1 MNTRHE
7 HLWVGID
14 VGKGHH
20 WAVAINSAGEAVFSR
35 KIPNDETEIL
45 KLIAAACEAADQVK
59 WAVDLRG
66 KTATLLLVLLAA
78 HGQHITYVPG
88 RSVSRAAEGYRGEGK
103 TDAKDALIIADM
115 ARVRRDFT
123 AIRIPPEQI
132 CTLRLLTAHRRDL
145 IADRVRLVNRMR
157 DLLCGISPALEKAFD
172 YARSRGAVI
181 LLTHYQ
187 TPSALRRTGRHRLAT
202 WLQRRKVRS
211 AQRLAEKAVEAAE
224 QQHTALPGEVRA
236 AVLLGELAHQLLA
249 LDERIAANDKEIRD
263 LFRTDDRA
271 EIIESLPGMG
281 PILGA
286 EFVAIAGDLSSYRD
300 AGRLAAHA
308 GLAPVPRDS
317 GRRTGNLHRPKR
329 YDRRLRWVF
338 YLSAQSAMM
347 YPGPSRDFY
356 LRKRA
361 EGLRHVQAVLALA
374 RRRVDVLWA
383 MLRDHRP
390 YVPAPPPAPASS

>member
-1 MNTRHE
+1 M
-7 HLWVGID
+7 
-14 VGKGHH
+14 
-20 WAVAINSAGEAVFSR
+20 
-35 KIPNDETEIL
+35 
-45 KLIAAACEAADQVK
+45 
-59 WAVDLRG
+59 
-66 KTATLLLVLLAA
+66 
-78 HGQHITYVPG
+78 
-88 RSVSRAAEGYRGEGK
+88 
-103 TDAKDALIIADM
+103 
-115 ARVRRDFT
+115 
-123 AIRIPPEQI
+123 
-132 CTLRLLTAHRRDL
+132 
-145 IADRVRLVNRMR
+145 
-157 DLLCGISPALEKAFD
+157 
-172 YARSRGAVI
+172 
-181 LLTHYQ
+181 LTHYQ
-187 TPSALRRTGRHRLAT
+187 TPAALRRTGIKRLST

-236 AVLLGELAHQLLA
+236 AVLVGELAHQLLA

-347 YPGPSRDFY
+347 HPGPSRDFY

-361 EGLRHVQAVLALA
+361 EDLRHVQAVLALA

-383 MLRDHRP
+383 MLRDHRL
-390 YVPAPPPAPASS
+390 YVPALPSAPASG

>member
-1 MNTRHE
+1 
-7 HLWVGID
+7 
-14 VGKGHH
+14 
-20 WAVAINSAGEAVFSR
+20 
-35 KIPNDETEIL
+35 
-45 KLIAAACEAADQVK
+45 
-59 WAVDLRG
+59 
-66 KTATLLLVLLAA
+66 
-78 HGQHITYVPG
+78 
-88 RSVSRAAEGYRGEGK
+88 
-103 TDAKDALIIADM
+103 
-115 ARVRRDFT
+115 
-123 AIRIPPEQI
+123 
-132 CTLRLLTAHRRDL
+132 
-145 IADRVRLVNRMR
+145 MR

-172 YARSRGAVI
+172 YARSRGAII

-187 TPSALRRTGRHRLAT
+187 TPAALRRTGLKRLAT
-202 WLQRRKVRS
+202 WLQRRKVRN

-224 QQHTALPGEVRA
+224 QQHTALPGEARA

-263 LFRTDDRA
+263 LFRTDERA
-271 EIIESLPGMG
+271 EIIESPPGMG

-383 MLRDHRP
+383 MLRDRRP
-390 YVPAPPPAPASS
+390 YVLALPSAPASG

>member
-1 MNTRHE
+1 MDAGHE
-7 HLWVGID
+7 RLWVGID

-20 WAVAINSAGEAVFSR
+20 WAVAINDMGELVFSR
-35 KIPNDETEIL
+35 RLPNDEVEIL
-45 KLIAAACEAADQVK
+45 QLIAAACDAAEHVR

-78 HGQHITYVPG
+78 HGQQVIYVPG
-88 RSVSRAAEGYRGEGK
+88 RSVNRAAEGYRGEGK

-115 ARVRRDFT
+115 ARIRRDFT
-123 AIRIPPEQI
+123 TITIPAEQI
-132 CTLRLLTAHRRDL
+132 CTLRLLTANRRDL

-157 DLLCGISPALEKAFD
+157 DLLCGISPALERAFD
-172 YARSRGAVI
+172 YARSKGAVI

-187 TPSALRRTGRHRLAT
+187 TPSALRRTGVKRLTT
-202 WLQRRKVRS
+202 WLERRKVRS
-211 AQRLAEKAVEAAE
+211 PQKLAERAVEAADK
-224 QQHTALPGEVRA
+224 QHTALPGEARA
-236 AVLLGELAHQLLA
+236 AALLGELSCQLLA
-249 LDERIAANDKEIRD
+249 LDERIAANDREIRET
-263 LFRTDDRA
+263 FRDDERA

-300 AGRLAAHA
+300 AGRLASHA

-338 YLSAQSAMM
+338 YLSAQSAMQ

-383 MLRDHRP
+383 MLRDHRL
-390 YVPAPPPAPASS
+390 YTIAPQAAHAHG